1 MRRVACL
8 HPAGGYLPVVVVVDD
23 VVLPV
28 PAPDGGMVVVEEL
41 DGPLIDELE
50 PDGLVLLVVSVVV
63 VEDDAGGSGG
73 VVVDVV
79 VVLVLGV
86 ELGGVRTVV
95 LLLGVELGGVTT
107 VVRSSLRSQPAT
119 PTAMA
124 TAKAL
129 DSRILDFMGNFL
141 STYWQW
147 VRKTD
152 GNGRPPDAS
161 LASSMPRRPRIAAAK
176 AHVNC
181 GRLSRM
187 SRDTRSHSRAD
198 CLKKLLRL
206 CNGCAE
212 SGPGGK
218 KSQPIQHSTLGF
230 GAGTKCAHYA
240 EARTRPAMQGAQSV
254 NLPAAWR

>member
-1 MRRVACL
+1 
-8 HPAGGYLPVVVVVDD
+8 
-23 VVLPV
+23 
-28 PAPDGGMVVVEEL
+28 MVVVEEL

-79 VVLVLGV
+79 VLVLGV

-95 LLLGVELGGVTT
+95 LVLGVELGGVTT

-161 LASSMPRRPRIAAAK
+161 LASSMPRQPRIAAAK

-240 EARTRPAMQGAQSV
+240 EARTRPAMQGRRASTFQLPGDSAGCRPIHQSIV
-254 NLPAAWR
+254 GSSNAGCTGCR